1 MLCIKLKVCIGEFF
15 SDCNKNVNKS
25 NRLTKNAPYHYET
38 FSKLKTGCC
47 DYNFTLIII
56 TNIIKKIN
64 CAIAGFLSLS
74 NS

>member
-38 FSKLKTGCC
+38 FYKLKTG
-47 DYNFTLIII
+47 L
-56 TNIIKKIN
+56 
-64 CAIAGFLSLS
+64 
-74 NS
+74 